1 MVHHYRVVEDP
12 GEGGPWKVRTAAYYY
27 PLHDS
32 NDQEVISY
40 HWHPESQSPVQF
52 PHLHL
57 GPGAGCQ
64 RNEIGAAHC
73 PTGRI
78 SIEIFLR
85 FAIVDFR
92 VEPLRP
98 DWSEYLRKRSGT
110 LSPGE
115 LGRNKRGAPCYKL
128 RIPPQVL
135 TS

>member
-57 GPGAGCQ
+57 GPGAA
-64 RNEIGAAHC
+64 IGRPELSTAHL
-73 PTGRI
+73 PTGRV
-78 SIEIFLR
+78 ELPDVLLLAVR
-85 FAIVDFR
+85 DFGIA
-92 VEPLRP
+92 PLRE
-98 DWSEYLRKRSGT
+98 DWADVLAASG
-110 LSPGE
+110 
-115 LGRNKRGAPCYKL
+115 
-128 RIPPQVL
+128 
-135 TS
+135 